1 MSYNRC
7 PVCKIFYKY
16 KWSDLQIDK
25 FNTFLKNDFDVE
37 FTEYQREQLKF
48 EFNILVEDISDLNN
62 YYISKHKK
70 DCIVKENI
78 AAIIGNHEP
87 EDFLT
92 RKEAREL
99 IHNFRQLDY
108 RDQKSTAAKNWL
120 EVVALLIASTKKN
133 IERNIVQQNEEILSR
148 KDIEVSK
155 LIIETFKIPTFE
167 VDINIKNINNN
178 QIDGIDKYKGK
189 LNDIK
194 NLFNKK

>member
-48 EFNILVEDISDLNN
+48 EFNILVEDISYLNN

-108 RDQKSTAAKNWL
+108 REQKSTAAKNWL